1 MTLSLALVQVGL
13 RIGRWILPWVAV
25 VFVSATLVYAI
36 NGTIARGSSAG
47 DQRQDVQVAV
57 STGKATGPAGVEP
70 SSTSPSTQSADLGPS
85 VTPERCAPIGGGGYG
100 IYVDSSIVAES
111 RKIECGWAP

>member
-25 VFVSATLVYAI
+25 VFVTATLAYAI
-36 NGTIARGSSAG
+36 NGAIAGGASAG
-47 DQRQDVQVAV
+47 DQRANVQVAM
-57 STGKATGPAGVEP
+57 STSEATGPAAVEP
-70 SSTSPSTQSADLGPS
+70 STTSPSVLS
-85 VTPERCAPIGGGGYG
+85 VDSNHAVYPKRCAPIGADGYG

-111 RKIECGWAP
+111 RKIDCGWAP